1 MIKKLNLINLNTLLC
16 SITIGILLFYYQVQN
31 QNKILYKIEN
41 DPGRNEG
48 STPRTFVLPAT
59 PAVAE
64 EQERKQL
71 LLLRKPQ
78 IQKCMFKLFDL
89 GYKELG
95 SFDDIFD
102 IKITI
107 ALINYQRANNL
118 KVSGKF
124 DLETMKIL
132 DCNEK

>member
-1 MIKKLNLINLNTLLC
+1 MIKKINLINLNTLIC
-16 SITIGILLFYYQVQN
+16 SITIGFLLFYYQVQN

-41 DPGRNEG
+41 DPGRNER

-64 EQERKQL
+64 EQERKQIL
-71 LLLRKPQ
+71 LSRKPQ
-78 IQKCMFKLFDL
+78 IQKCMFKLYDL
-89 GYKELG
+89 GYKDLG

-124 DLETMKIL
+124 DLETTTTL
-132 DCNEK
+132 GCNEK